1 MKRYN
6 ASDSIK
12 AVAIGLPSMVSK
24 DKKTVISTP
33 NLKGFDNIPFGDT
46 LSKKLGIPV
55 YVDRDVN
62 FLLQMILLH
71 WVFRKILLFSAF
83 ISEPALG
90 MPLFK
95 RQLLLRTQRSGRR
108 ARAYTVSEY

>member
-6 ASDSIK
+6 AADSIK

-83 ISEPALG
+83 ISEPALE
-90 MPLFK
+90 MPFI
-95 RQLLLRTQRSGRR
+95 
-108 ARAYTVSEY
+108 